1 MWSLVLTLNLRPVT
15 TERGLIYKHT
25 ITMVQDITKSVTVTK
40 YKDLTDDNIIF
51 IANYAAKYFF
61 KQLELEFCKDE
72 WVLKN
77 V

>member
-1 MWSLVLTLNLRPVT
+1 
-15 TERGLIYKHT
+15 
-25 ITMVQDITKSVTVTK
+25 MVQDITKSVTVTK

-61 KQLELEFCKDE
+61 KQLELEFCEDE
-72 WVLKN
+72 WVFKN